1 MGSNSFSDSALA
13 QKAANNIRVLSVA
26 MVDEASS
33 GHPGG
38 SAGAADFIQ
47 ILFSEYLRFNP
58 DDASW
63 FYRDRFFLDPG
74 HMSAMLYSTLSLV
87 GWYSMDEVKAFR
99 SWGSPTPGHPE
110 KDTARGIENVSGPLG
125 QGHTNAVGAAIAERF
140 FAERFGEWMSHKTVA
155 FISDGGIQEEIAQG
169 AGRLAGDL
177 GLNNLIMYYDANNVQ
192 LSSTVDDVTTEDIQM
207 KYEAWG
213 WKVYDIDGHNQDQ
226 IRESLDKAY
235 AETEKPTLIIGRTIM
250 GQGVVDADGNPMEDK
265 VSLHGKPI
273 SKAGASLSKTV
284 ETLGGDPANPFQI
297 FNEVKEYYSKALD
310 EKREYVSAFEKSKSD
325 WTDSNPELAKKL
337 DLFLTQDFSN
347 IDLSN
352 FEQPSSTATRDA
364 SGKFLGHLYDQ
375 YENVIVTS
383 ADLSNSDKTDGF
395 LKKTTIFRKG
405 DFSGNFLQIGVS
417 ELTMAAVSNGI
428 ALHGGILP
436 VCATFFVFSD
446 YMKPAV
452 RLAAIMEIQVVYVW
466 THDSFRVG
474 EDGPTHQPIEHEA
487 QLRLMEELK
496 NHSGKNSLLVLRP
509 ADAEETTVAWDLA
522 LKNSNSPTALI
533 LSRQGIKSIP
543 ANGNSSRLEQAAHA
557 EQGAYVAY
565 ETSTDYKAVLI
576 ASGSEVSTLVGAAD
590 ILFEEKGIGCR
601 VVSIPSSGVF
611 ANQSDSYKKSILT
624 DDVKVLG
631 LTAGLPSTL
640 ALLTGGINNVFG
652 LPHFGYSASAEVL
665 DDKFGFTP
673 EKVATWLSEKLS

>member
-1 MGSNSFSDSALA
+1 MGSTSFSDSTLA
-13 QKAANNIRVLSVA
+13 KKAADNIRVLSVA

-110 KDTARGIENVSGPLG
+110 KDTSRGIENVSGPLG

-140 FAERFGEWMSHKTVA
+140 FVDRFGDWMAHKTVA

-169 AGRLAGDL
+169 AGRLAGHL
-177 GLNNLIMYYDANNVQ
+177 GLSNLIMYYDANNVQ
-192 LSSTVDDVTTEDIQM
+192 LSSTVEDVTTEDVQM

-213 WKVYDIDGHNQDQ
+213 WNVYDIDGHNQDE
-226 IRESLDKAY
+226 IRASLNKAY
-235 AETEKPTLIIGRTIM
+235 SETEKPTLIIGRTIM

-284 ETLGGDPANPFQI
+284 ETLGGDPANPFQV
-297 FNEVKEYYSKALD
+297 FEEVKEYYSKVLD
-310 EKREYVSAFEKSKSD
+310 EKRAYVSSFEKNRSS
-325 WTDSNPELAKKL
+325 WNTSNPALAEKL
-337 DLFLTQDFSN
+337 NLFLAEDFSN

-352 FEQPSSTATRDA
+352 FEQPSNTATRDA
-364 SGKFLGHLYDQ
+364 SGRFLGHLYDQ

-509 ADAEETTVAWDLA
+509 ADSEETTVAWDLA

-533 LSRQGIKSIP
+533 LSRQGIKSVP
-543 ANGNSSRLEQAAHA
+543 SSANADRTKLAKEAHK
-557 EQGAYVAY
+557 GAYVAY
-565 ETSTDYKAVLI
+565 ETSADYKVTLV

-590 ILFEEKGIGCR
+590 ILLSEQGIGCR
-601 VVSIPSSGVF
+601 VVSVPSSGVF
-611 ANQSDSYKKSILT
+611 ANQSDSYKSSVLKAGIP
-624 DDVKVLG
+624 VLG

-640 ALLTGGINNVFG
+640 ALLTGGTQNVFG

-673 EKVATWLSEKLS
+673 EKVASWLSSKLS